1 MEAGMAI
8 LSLAS
13 FVALLPIIN
22 AETTRPNFQEMASV
36 KVYSWL
42 ALVKQSG
49 MLTVVCEHR
58 YMIQRITND
67 T

>member
-8 LSLAS
+8 ISFAS
-13 FVALLPIIN
+13 FVALIPVIK

-36 KVYSWL
+36 NVYSWL

-49 MLTVVCEHR
+49 MLTVVCDHR
-58 YMIQRITND
+58 YLIQRITND